1 MDCCSVNGL
10 NKVFNESKAR
20 KESEAYRRKGLG
32 KRARKLTDLVETQ
45 DISEATVLDI
55 GCGVGA
61 LHLEL
66 LKQGAGR
73 AIGVE
78 VSSAYVEAA
87 TSLAQ
92 SLGFQDAVEYHDG
105 DFVQLEEGI
114 PQADIVLLD
123 RVVCCY
129 PDMEALVTASA
140 RHAQRLY
147 ALTYPRRTWWM
158 RVAAFMM
165 NLGLTVVRRQFRF
178 FLHHPRQIGA
188 TLASAG
194 FSPVHWA
201 TSGPWELAV
210 YQRQ

>member
-1 MDCCSVNGL
+1 M
-10 NKVFNESKAR
+10 
-20 KESEAYRRKGLG
+20 
-32 KRARKLTDLVETQ
+32 
-45 DISEATVLDI
+45 
-55 GCGVGA
+55 
-61 LHLEL
+61 
-66 LKQGAGR
+66 
-73 AIGVE
+73 
-78 VSSAYVEAA
+78 AYVEAA

-92 SLGFQDAVEYHDG
+92 SLGFQDAVEYHEG
-105 DFVQLEEGI
+105 DFVELEEGI
-114 PQADIVLLD
+114 PPADIVLLD

-158 RVAAFMM
+158 RIAAFMV

-178 FLHHPRQIGA
+178 FLHHPRQIEA

-194 FSPVHWA
+194 FTPVHRA
-201 TSGPWELAV
+201 TSGPWELAA

>member
-10 NKVFNESKAR
+10 NKIFNESKAK
-20 KESEAYRRKGLG
+20 KESNEYLRKGLG
-32 KRARKLTDLVETQ
+32 KRARKLTDLLENQ

-78 VSSAYVEAA
+78 VSSAYLKAA

-92 SLGFQDAVEYHDG
+92 SLGFQDAVEYHEG
-105 DFVQLEEGI
+105 DFVEMEKGI
-114 PQADIVLLD
+114 PPADIVLLD

-147 ALTYPRRTWWM
+147 ALTYPRLTWWW
-158 RVAAFMM
+158 RIAAFMM
-165 NLGLTVVRRQFRF
+165 NLGLTLARRQFRF

-188 TLASAG
+188 TLESAG
-194 FSPVHWA
+194 FTPVHRA
-201 TSGPWELAV
+201 TSGPWELAA

>member
-10 NKVFNESKAR
+10 NNVFNESKAR
-20 KESEAYRRKGLG
+20 KESEAYSRKGLG
-32 KRARKLTDLVETQ
+32 KRARKLIDLVESQ

-92 SLGFQDAVEYHDG
+92 SLGFQDAVEYHEG
-105 DFVQLEEGI
+105 DFVELEEGI
-114 PQADIVLLD
+114 PPADIVLLD

-158 RVAAFMM
+158 RIAAFMV

-178 FLHHPRQIGA
+178 FLHHPRQIEA

-194 FSPVHWA
+194 LTPAHRA
-201 TSGPWELAV
+201 TSGPGELAA
-210 YQRQ
+210 YQRR